1 MDDRPVFI
9 VREVKE
15 EDSSWV
21 KDLMTS
27 HWGGREVIVHG
38 DIYLPDQ
45 LPGYVAVTTSD
56 EKIGLVTYK
65 KGADCWEIITLNSL
79 QPGIGVGTTLLSTVQ
94 EDARKAGS
102 TRLTLTTT
110 NENSQ
115 AIRFYQN
122 RGFSVVL
129 IRQGAV
135 EEARKLKPSIPLVS
149 PEGIP
154 IRDEVDL
161 EIKL

>member
-1 MDDRPVFI
+1 MDERPAFI
-9 VREVKE
+9 VREVKD
-15 EDSSWV
+15 EDSSWI
-21 KDLMTS
+21 KEIMTS

-65 KGADCWEIITLNSL
+65 KQADCWEIITLNSL
-79 QPGIGVGTTLLSTVQ
+79 LPGIGVGTALLSTVQ
-94 EDARKAGS
+94 VDARRAGNI
-102 TRLTLTTT
+102 RLTLTTT
-110 NENSQ
+110 NDNSQ

-135 EEARKLKPSIPLVS
+135 EEARKLKPSIPFLS
-149 PEGIP
+149 PEGHP